1 MTATL
6 LQLGPVAGERPAQAI
21 VDGLGLDLA
30 DGVVDGRPRVAAA
43 MIASA
48 DGRATVSGT
57 SVGLGHPADRA
68 LLRELR
74 TAVDA
79 ILVGTGTLRAEG
91 YAHLLDDDQRERR
104 IAGGLDPEPI
114 VATIARRGDVPV
126 EVPLFRE
133 PGARIQVYT
142 EAEPPPVD
150 GCAAEVMV
158 HRFAAGGATPA
169 AVLAH
174 LAAERGVRSVLC
186 EGGPTLLRALV
197 AGACVDDVL
206 LTLAPLFAAGDG
218 PAVLEGAPL
227 DPPRRLRLSDLHRA
241 GDHLFLHY
249 AAAT

>member
-21 VDGLGLDLA
+21 VDGLGLGLA
-30 DGVVDGRPRVAAA
+30 EGVVNGRPRVAAA

-104 IAGGLDPEPI
+104 IARGLDPEPI

-133 PGARIQVYT
+133 PGARIQ
-142 EAEPPPVD
+142 
-150 GCAAEVMV
+150 G
-158 HRFAAGGATPA
+158 
-169 AVLAH
+169 
-174 LAAERGVRSVLC
+174 
-186 EGGPTLLRALV
+186 
-197 AGACVDDVL
+197 
-206 LTLAPLFAAGDG
+206 
-218 PAVLEGAPL
+218 
-227 DPPRRLRLSDLHRA
+227 
-241 GDHLFLHY
+241 
-249 AAAT
+249 